1 MIDPESP
8 DLQRAV
14 FGRQVELFLE
24 SDIGVYLTQC
34 AQTEI
39 NEAIEKLVKVDPEDP
54 KAIRDLQHKIRVAES
69 VMGWLADAV
78 RSGSQAR
85 EAIEETQ

>member
-8 DLQRAV
+8 DLRRAV
-14 FGRQVELFLE
+14 FGRQVEMFLE
-24 SDIGVYLTQC
+24 SDIGVYLVQC

-39 NEAIEKLVKVDPEDP
+39 NEATEKLVRVDPEDP

-69 VMGWLADAV
+69 VVGWLADAV
-78 RSGSQAR
+78 RSGTQAR
-85 EAIEETQ
+85 EAIEESQ